1 MIGAAHPASQ
11 YRSLLLPAAHRSTR
25 ALTSARPMIRFD
37 SHADAEP
44 AHALDQRG
52 WCSWVRST
60 KLRVTALRSDA
71 RDLPP
76 IHKSP

>member
-1 MIGAAHPASQ
+1 
-11 YRSLLLPAAHRSTR
+11 
-25 ALTSARPMIRFD
+25 MIRFD

-76 IHKSP
+76 IHKSQ